1 MIDSGQLSSIFDL
14 SMPSDSMPSDQVFYL
29 YDTSIKQ
36 ASNADK
42 ENAVG

>member
-1 MIDSGQLSSIFDL
+1 LSSFFDL
-14 SMPSDSMPSDQVFYL
+14 SMPSNQVFYL

-36 ASNADK
+36 ASNVDK